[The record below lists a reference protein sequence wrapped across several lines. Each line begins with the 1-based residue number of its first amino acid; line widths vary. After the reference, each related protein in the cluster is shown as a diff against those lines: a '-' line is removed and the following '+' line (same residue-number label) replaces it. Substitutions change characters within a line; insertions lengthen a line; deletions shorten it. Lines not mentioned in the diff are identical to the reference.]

1 MNEDKIHWKNLVNPN
16 YLGAYS
22 LAPGEDIILTIKN
35 ICQEEVTGP
44 NNKKEVCVVAHFE
57 EKQKP
62 MILNKTNMKV
72 ITKLYKTPYIQDWS
86 GKKIRIYATEVK
98 FGKELVDA
106 LRIREIIPIIES
118 DTDII
123 CVDCNN
129 IIMAFGKMK
138 ASMVAAHTEKTY
150 NRKLCIECAKKLK
163 NAKESENNAE

>member
-1 MNEDKIHWKNLVNPN
+1 MNEDKTHWKLMVNPN

-22 LAPGEDIILTIKN
+22 LAPGEDMILTIKN

-129 IIMAFGKMK
+129 IITAFGKMK

-150 NRKLCIECAKKLK
+150 NRKLCIECATKLK
-163 NAKESENNAE
+163 NAKENENNAE